1 MKIVALSGWKGSGKD
16 TLANYLVDRY
26 GFKRLAFADP
36 LKDMVSEEYGIPRS
50 HLDDPAFKEKPILS
64 LPISPRDAFS
74 RHIHDFLIGEFRKA
88 DGTPPAKPYPA
99 PEGGRS
105 LVETVMDY
113 QGPLY
118 WTPRALAIFKGSGNR
133 AISNSYWVER
143 AAKEAAKNPSGLYVI
158 SDLRFCSEAYQLL
171 EFAGRDRVS
180 LIRVER
186 FDSSPSTDPSERD
199 MDDFEFDCY
208 INNRGSKE
216 ESFQALEFVLGLT
229 T

>member
-88 DGTPPAKPYPA
+88 DGTPPAKPYPV

-105 LVETVMDY
+105 LVETFTGLLGPWRYSREAVTVQY
-113 QGPLY
+113 Q
-118 WTPRALAIFKGSGNR
+118 I
-133 AISNSYWVER
+133 
-143 AAKEAAKNPSGLYVI
+143 VI
-158 SDLRFCSEAYQLL
+158 
-171 EFAGRDRVS
+171 G
-180 LIRVER
+180 
-186 FDSSPSTDPSERD
+186 
-199 MDDFEFDCY
+199 
-208 INNRGSKE
+208 
-216 ESFQALEFVLGLT
+216 
-229 T
+229 